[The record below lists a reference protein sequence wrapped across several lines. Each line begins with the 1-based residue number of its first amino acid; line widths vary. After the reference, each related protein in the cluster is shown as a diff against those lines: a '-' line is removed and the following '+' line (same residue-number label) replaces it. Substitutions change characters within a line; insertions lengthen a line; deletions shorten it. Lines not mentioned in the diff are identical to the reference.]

1 MRRMAAP
8 DQPELVVADA
18 AAWRRWLELN
28 HADPTGVWL
37 VLATKGTTQPTSL
50 RYAQALEEALCF
62 GWIDGQAKRRDGAT
76 YRQRFTPR
84 RARSQWSQ
92 RNVGIV
98 GRLTGEGRMHAAGVA
113 EVERAQAD
121 GRWAAAYAGQAAA
134 QVPDDLAAAIAASPR
149 AQAMFDALI
158 AQNRY
163 SLIHR
168 VGTARD
174 PATRA
179 ARIEQFVVMLERGE
193 TIHPQKRRPV
203 DFG

>member
-1 MRRMAAP
+1 MPAA
-8 DQPELVVADA
+8 DQTELIVADA
-18 AAWRRWLELN
+18 AAWRRWLEQN

-37 VLATKGTTQPTSL
+37 VLATKGISDPTSL
-50 RYAQALEEALCF
+50 RYAEALEEALCF
-62 GWIDGQAKRRDGAT
+62 GWIDGQARRRDGAT
-76 YRQRFTPR
+76 YSQRFTPR

-92 RNVGIV
+92 RNVGLV
-98 GRLTGEGRMHAAGVA
+98 ARLTADGRMHPAGVA

-134 QVPDDLAAAIAASPR
+134 QLPADLAAAIAASPR

-168 VGTARD
+168 VSSTRD
-174 PATRA
+174 PASRA
-179 ARIEQFVVMLERGE
+179 SRVAQFVAMLERGE

-203 DFG
+203 DFD